1 MSDLYIHTEGRG
13 DAHVVLLHGWAMHG
27 GVFAPLVEALRD
39 RCTLHV
45 VDLPGHGR
53 SRDCETSLQPAD
65 CARVI
70 AAQTPPAIWLGWSMG
85 GLYALQ
91 AALDFP
97 KQVQGLAMLCAS
109 PRFVR
114 DGDWPYAASPEI
126 LDDFGRDLE
135 THYEGTLE
143 RFLALEALG
152 SDCAQADLRKLRT
165 HTFSEHPPQ
174 VRALVEGLD
183 VLEHTDLRTRV
194 HELKLPG
201 GLSGL
206 GGRAEDST
214 VREQVSDVLA
224 AHSVS
229 IGRTGG
235 FAGRPTQAR
244 RTPSAWIAGR
254 RDRLI
259 PWQAMQWGAQ
269 QCDGAFTRID
279 GGGHAPFIG
288 HTGEVVAAIEP
299 LLSSVP
305 A

>member
-1 MSDLYIHTEGRG
+1 MSDLSIQTEGRG
-13 DAHVVLLHGWAMHG
+13 ATHLVLLHGWAMHG

-53 SRDCETSLQPAD
+53 SRDSDVPLQPAD

-70 AAQTPPAIWLGWSMG
+70 AAQLPPAIWMGWSLG

-97 KQVQGLAMLCAS
+97 RHVRGLAMLCAS

-114 DGDWPYAASPEI
+114 GDDWPDAVSPEI
-126 LDDFGRDLE
+126 LQNFGRELGTD
-135 THYEGTLE
+135 YVGTLE

-152 SDCAQADLRKLRT
+152 SDCAHADLRKLRAD
-165 HTFSEHPPQ
+165 TFNDHPPQ
-174 VRALVEGLD
+174 VRALVEGLA
-183 VLEHTDLRTRV
+183 VLENTDLRAR
-194 HELKLPG
+194 LPD
-201 GLSGL
+201 LA
-206 GGRAEDST
+206 RPST
-214 VREQVSDVLA
+214 
-224 AHSVS
+224 
-229 IGRTGG
+229 
-235 FAGRPTQAR
+235 
-244 RTPSAWIAGR
+244 WIAGR

-259 PWQAMQWGAQ
+259 PWQAMQWSARRCG
-269 QCDGAFTRID
+269 GAFTNIT

-288 HTGEVVAAIEP
+288 HTQTVIAALEP
-299 LLSSVP
+299 LLAGEP